1 MPVSFVAQDPRTG
14 TIYDVVLTGDR
25 LIRTLLAAL
34 TDASLIRFVPLA
46 AASIRAGDFALMS
59 QATRLLTLGGRGQSI
74 GMFYPVNCAEEVSR
88 TSAAQLFAARRTVR
102 REIVEALSEDAR
114 SRICAGWGAA
124 QSSPRPGRPVVSDA
138 PALILAGEYNPL
150 TPPSYAEVMSRTLR
164 NKR

>member
-34 TDASLIRFVPLA
+34 TDASLIRFVPL
-46 AASIRAGDFALMS
+46 FTLMS

-74 GMFYPVNCAEEVSR
+74 GTFYSVNCAEEVSR